1 MKKTRLLAL
10 ASLCSVLAGMP
21 ANAQEIKDS
30 GAKKIGGVETQVSK
44 ESPNCKNKNEFENRF
59 DAKYIKKLLKD
70 PYVEG
75 VLGVLTIGGT
85 HEGLSY
91 FKGKPGQFY
100 DIPARLSFTE
110 YSRKRKALKALEEV
124 KKIAEA
130 EAILSNKVAKLYPA
144 VKAFAAFLDK
154 ELVNSYKTKDFRVSK
169 PQKLSDEQ
177 FEEIAQASKLS
188 EEQSQ
193 KVKESVNLYVC
204 CASNDGKAVRIL
216 AYVSKNEEQKLFS
229 EASKVKTNKDLELF
243 LYVFS
248 VCSSQ

>member
-1 MKKTRLLAL
+1 MPKKY
-10 ASLCSVLAGMP
+10 
-21 ANAQEIKDS
+21 
-30 GAKKIGGVETQVSK
+30 GGVGTQVSK
-44 ESPNCKNKNEFENRF
+44 ESPNGKNKNEFENRF
-59 DAKYIKKLLKD
+59 DAEYIKKLLKD
-70 PYVEG
+70 PYVEW
-75 VLGVLTIGGT
+75 VLGVLTNGGT

-100 DIPARLSFTE
+100 EIPARFSLTG
-110 YSRKRKALKALEEV
+110 YSRKRKALKALEEA

-130 EAILSNKVAKLYPA
+130 EDILGMVANSYPA
-144 VKAFAAFLDK
+144 VKAFADFLDK
-154 ELVNSYKTKDFRVSK
+154 ELVDSYETKDFRVSK

-177 FEEIAQASKLS
+177 FEEIAQASGLD

-216 AYVSKNEEQKLFS
+216 ACVSKNEEQKLFS
-229 EASKVKTNKDLELF
+229 EASKVKTNEGLKVF
-243 LYVFS
+243 LHDFS